1 MITMNVKFDNQLT
14 KMTQN
19 LKKKFDNLPKEA
31 FQEFVKNTPVRTGN
45 ARRSTKLRNDII
57 EADYPYAEVLDKGR
71 HMTTRGARGSNQA
84 PRGMTKPTEEFV
96 KKRTQQI
103 LQGK

>member
-19 LKKKFDNLPKEA
+19 LKKKFDNLPQEA

>member
-1 MITMNVKFDNQLT
+1 MITMDVKFNNQIS
-14 KMTQN
+14 KMTQR
-19 LKKKFDNLPKEA
+19 LIKKFDALPKEA
-31 FQEFVKNTPVRTGN
+31 YQEFVKNTPVRTGN
-45 ARRSTKLRNDII
+45 ARRSTKLRNGII
-57 EADYPYAEVLDKGR
+57 EADYQYAEVLDKGR
-71 HMTTRGARGSNQA
+71 HMTTRGARGSDQA

>member
-1 MITMNVKFDNQLT
+1 MDVKFNNQIT
-14 KMTQN
+14 KMTQR
-19 LKKKFDNLPKEA
+19 LKKKFDLLPNEA
-31 FQEFVKNTPVRTGN
+31 YQEFVKNTPVRSGN
-45 ARRSTKLRNDII
+45 ARRNTKLRNDVI
-57 EADYPYAEVLDKGR
+57 EANYQYAEVLDKGR

-96 KKRTQQI
+96 KKRTKQI